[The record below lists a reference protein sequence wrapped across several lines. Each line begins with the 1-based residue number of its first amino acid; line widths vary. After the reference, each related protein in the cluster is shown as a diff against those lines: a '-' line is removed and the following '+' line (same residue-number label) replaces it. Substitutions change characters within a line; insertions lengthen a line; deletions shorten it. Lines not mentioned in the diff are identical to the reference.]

1 LDSNFASQLKIKGP
15 PNYRGTFEVEIRGS
29 IIDVTNSNS
38 VKTATRSST
47 LLIEINPVADMIV
60 GRTTA
65 IGTEDGGPIAFGAE
79 LKNGMRL
86 KDETETIS
94 TITIDVPADSL
105 TTTYDVQ
112 GGLVP
117 SSEGIFPG
125 SGSAKISFDS
135 INRVYT
141 IFSDLVADEASFA
154 SVNQSDRE
162 TASVDILNTLASFS
176 IEIGPEHNDQNGDI
190 KVAVTTLDVKNGK
203 WDSMVSTFNPLLI
216 KAVADVPS

>member
-1 LDSNFASQLKIKGP
+1 MDSNFASQLKIKGP

-86 KDETETIS
+86 KDETETTPPAMSFGIRPSAEDAVRAGIRHIQFAVPPEEDKVPESIDEYLKALRRYRVRIWS
-94 TITIDVPADSL
+94 TES
-105 TTTYDVQ
+105 
-112 GGLVP
+112 
-117 SSEGIFPG
+117 
-125 SGSAKISFDS
+125 
-135 INRVYT
+135 
-141 IFSDLVADEASFA
+141 
-154 SVNQSDRE
+154 
-162 TASVDILNTLASFS
+162 
-176 IEIGPEHNDQNGDI
+176 
-190 KVAVTTLDVKNGK
+190 
-203 WDSMVSTFNPLLI
+203 
-216 KAVADVPS
+216 